1 MKSRILF
8 GAAMMVA
15 LFTVLV
21 GTAGIASAHT
31 VGTRPAAY
39 TCTGS
44 SIATGD
50 LTSIPSGTYASITDR
65 RARAP

>member
-15 LFTVLV
+15 LFTGLV

-31 VGTRPAAY
+31 VHAAD
-39 TCTGS
+39 GVHVH
-44 SIATGD
+44 
-50 LTSIPSGTYASITDR
+50 R
-65 RARAP
+65 W